1 MASIPSMIF
10 NPTILSIGEIDVGS
24 SSVQESYAMKHSVIA
39 TSCDMADMKNI
50 SISFEESTNATEA
63 RSETWLWLS
72 TASDSAYVGSIGAAE
87 CAAPS
92 VAQDNSIYVKYRVH
106 VPSGAA
112 TSGTVLYKHHHRYQ
126 RDLAYIC

>member
-10 NPTILSIGEIDVGS
+10 VPTILSIGEIDVGS
-24 SSVQESYAMKHSVIA
+24 SSVQESYVMVHSVIGS
-39 TSCDMADMKNI
+39 SCDMADMKNI

-72 TASDSAYVGSIGAAE
+72 TSADSAYVGSIGAAE
-87 CAAPS
+87 CAVDS
-92 VAQDNSIYVKYRVH
+92 IAQDGTQLVKYRIH
-106 VPSGAA
+106 VASTAA